1 MIGGIL
7 VIVITAI
14 IAFAVVNGLKARYPF
29 IDDGFLK
36 GLFFYHVVLSI
47 AYYLYVL
54 FNPSDSKAYYFA
66 AEYAADWYSLYGTST
81 TFIKF
86 LAYPFVNVLGFSY
99 EAAMALF
106 AFFGYL
112 GFVYIYILFRESI
125 RFKHTFAG
133 IDLFKLIFYLPNLH
147 FWSGSLGKGSVIFL
161 GLGLYFFG
169 INKPAQRWLAILI
182 GGVIIYHVRA
192 HIMLVVLV
200 SSLIGFVFSSRG
212 VSPAVRFIFLAA
224 SSVAFFFI
232 YRNVLTMVGINEDE
246 LITEGLDLSQ
256 RASEL
261 TKATSGVD
269 ITNYSLPMQLFTF
282 LYRPL
287 FFDASGALGLV
298 VSVENVFYLVIS
310 FKLLNLRG
318 LRFLLR
324 GNFIVKSA
332 FLSFITV
339 SLALAQI
346 SGNLGLAMRQK
357 SQVMF
362 LLMFV
367 IICFM
372 DAQRERSGQPA
383 APRRRRYAFPQ
394 PPAGGTPPGSI
405 DATIENQR

>member
-7 VIVITAI
+7 VIVLTGI
-14 IAFAVVNGLKARYPF
+14 IAFAVVNRLKARYPF
-29 IDDGFLK
+29 IDAGFLK
-36 GLFFYHVVLSI
+36 GLFFYHLVLSI
-47 AYYLYVL
+47 AYYIYVL
-54 FNPSDSKAYYFA
+54 FNPSDSKAYYYA
-66 AEYAADWYSLYGTST
+66 AEYATEGYSLYGTST

-112 GFVYIYILFRESI
+112 GFVYFYVLFRESVKF
-125 RFKHTFAG
+125 RHTFAG
-133 IDLFKLIFYLPNLH
+133 VDLFKLIFYLPNVH

-169 INKPAQRWLAILI
+169 INRPAQRWLAIAI
-182 GGVIIYHVRA
+182 GGLIIYHVRP
-192 HIMLVVLV
+192 HIMLVLLV

-212 VSPAVRFIFLAA
+212 VSPTVRFMFLAA

-232 YRNVLTMVGINEDE
+232 YRNVLTLVGINEDE
-246 LITEGLDLSQ
+246 LITQGLDLSQ

-261 TKATSGVD
+261 TKASSGVD
-269 ITNYSLPMQLFTF
+269 ITNYSLPMQVFTF

-287 FFDASGALGLV
+287 FFDAPGALGLI
-298 VSVENVFYLVIS
+298 VSVENVFYLFITLKV
-310 FKLLNLRG
+310 FNLRG
-318 LRFLLR
+318 LRFLLK

-339 SLALAQI
+339 SIALAQI

-357 SQVMF
+357 SQVMI

-367 IICFM
+367 IIIFM
-372 DAQRERSGQPA
+372 DTQRDPTRQPA
-383 APRRRRYAFPQ
+383 APRRRRHAFPQ
-394 PPAGGTPPGSI
+394 PPAPI
-405 DATIENQR
+405 DTTKENQP

>member
-7 VIVITAI
+7 VIVLTAI
-14 IAFAVVNGLKARYPF
+14 IAFAVVNRLKARYPF

-36 GLFFYHVVLSI
+36 GLFFYHVALSI

-54 FNPSDSKAYYFA
+54 FNPSDSKAYYYA
-66 AEYAADWYSLYGTST
+66 AEFSPDWYSLYGTST

-86 LAYPFVNVLGFSY
+86 LAYPFVNMGFSY
-99 EAAMALF
+99 EATMALF

-112 GFVYIYILFRESI
+112 GFVYMYILFRESI
-125 RFKHTFAG
+125 RFKHTFLG
-133 IDLFKLIFYLPNLH
+133 MDLFKLIFYLPNLH

-169 INKPAQRWLAILI
+169 INKPAQRWLAIAI

-212 VSPAVRFIFLAA
+212 VSPAVRFVFLLAC
-224 SSVAFFFI
+224 SVAFFFI
-232 YRNVLTMVGINEDE
+232 YRDVLTMVGINEDE
-246 LITEGLDLSQ
+246 LITQGLDLSQ

-269 ITNYSLPMQLFTF
+269 ITNYSLPMQVFTF

-287 FFDASGALGLV
+287 FFDAPGLLGLV
-298 VSVENVFYLVIS
+298 VSVENVFYLVIT

-318 LRFLLR
+318 LRFLLK
-324 GNFIVKSA
+324 GSFIVKSA
-332 FLSFITV
+332 FVSFITV
-339 SLALAQI
+339 SIALAQI

-357 SQVMF
+357 SQVMM

-367 IICFM
+367 IIIFL
-372 DAQRERSGQPA
+372 DAQRQRPA
-383 APRRRRYAFPQ
+383 RPAPARRKKYAFPQ
-394 PPAGGTPPGSI
+394 PVVDEKPPEPMG
-405 DATIENQR
+405 TIENQR